1 MAHHLV
7 NPEREYRQLQKRLDR
22 NVSGAPAS
30 PLLTKI
36 LKLLFTPEQ
45 ATVARRLPTRPTP
58 LDELSRKLDIPQEDL
73 ADRLEE
79 MAGRGLVI
87 DLMHD
92 EKRYFSLP
100 PVVIGLFEYTFM
112 RTGEDIAMKGLA
124 LLFDQYMNENDRFA
138 RAVFDGQTQIGRSM
152 VREEALP
159 EESHTEILD
168 WERASHIVESADL
181 ISVGMCSCHHKKQHL
196 GEACNRPQ
204 KVCLSFGLGADM
216 LIRNGMAEPVTTREG
231 MRILEQAKS
240 AGLAQTADNVQRDMS
255 YMCNCCGCCCG
266 MMQAI
271 RTFDI
276 QNAIVSSNWIMDVD
290 RSQCNGCGD
299 CVDTCPVRAISLEV
313 GKIGKKKRR
322 WAVRDEAL
330 CLGCGSCYPTCKYGG
345 DPDGV
350 SRAAGL
356 HAGDH
361 VRSDG
366 DHGHRAGQTREP
378 DLRRA
383 GGTGLPGARTDRQCL
398 GELASR
404 EGRNGDQAITLRLP
418 ERTGEEGFEFLAR
431 SRRGKRR
438 LEIIRNVFA
447 PRQAPS

>member
-7 NPEREYRQLQKRLDR
+7 NPEREYRKLQQRLDR

-30 PLLTKI
+30 PVFTKI

-58 LDELSRKLDIPQEDL
+58 LGALSRKLDIPQEAL
-73 ADRLEE
+73 ADQLDE

-87 DLMHD
+87 DLMYGG
-92 EKRYFSLP
+92 KRYFSLP
-100 PVVIGLFEYTFM
+100 PVVIGMFEYTFM
-112 RTGEDIAMKGLA
+112 RTGEDVALKDLA
-124 LLFDQYMNENDRFA
+124 VLFEQYMNENDRFA
-138 RAVFDGQTQIGRSM
+138 RAVFDGQAQVGRSM

-168 WERASHIVESADL
+168 WERASHVVESADL
-181 ISVGMCSCHHKKQHL
+181 IGVGICSCHHKKEHL
-196 GEACNRPQ
+196 GKACDRPQ

-231 MRILEQAKS
+231 MKILEQSKS
-240 AGLAQTADNVQRDMS
+240 AGLAQTADNVQRDQS

-290 RSQCNGCGD
+290 RSQCNGCGE
-299 CVDTCPVRAISLEV
+299 CVDTCPVQAISLEV
-313 GKIGKKKRR
+313 GKVDNKKRR

-330 CLGCGSCYPTCKYGG
+330 CLGCGSCYPSCKYGG
-345 DPDGV
+345 IRMESREQRVFTPESTFDQMVTMAIERGKLANLIFDEPEGLGYRALGRIV
-350 SRAAGL
+350 SVLENSPPVKAAMAIKPL
-356 HAGDH
+356 RSAFLNALVKRAGDS
-361 VRSDG
+361 SDG
-366 DHGHRAGQTREP
+366 
-378 DLRRA
+378 
-383 GGTGLPGARTDRQCL
+383 PGAVSA
-398 GELASR
+398 G
-404 EGRNGDQAITLRLP
+404 
-418 ERTGEEGFEFLAR
+418 
-431 SRRGKRR
+431 
-438 LEIIRNVFA
+438 
-447 PRQAPS
+447 

>member
-22 NVSGAPAS
+22 NVAGAPAS
-30 PLLTKI
+30 PVLTKI

-45 ATVARRLPTRPTP
+45 ATVARHLPTRPTP

-87 DLMHD
+87 DLKYD
-92 EKRYFSLP
+92 GKRYFSLP

-112 RTGEDIAMKGLA
+112 RTGEDVAMKDLA
-124 LLFDQYMNENDRFA
+124 LLFEQYMNENDRFS

-168 WERASHIVESADL
+168 WERASNIVESADL

-240 AGLAQTADNVQRDMS
+240 AGLAQTADNVQRNMS

-276 QNAIVSSNWIMDVD
+276 QSAIVSSNWIMDVD

-299 CVDTCPVRAISLEV
+299 CVDACPVRAISLEV
-313 GKIGKKKRR
+313 GKIEKKKRR

-345 DPDGV
+345 IRME
-350 SRAAGL
+350 SREQRVFTPETTFDQMVTMAIERGKLANLIFDEPAGL
-356 HAGDH
+356 GYRALGRIFS
-361 VRSDG
+361 VLENSPPVKAAMAIKPLRS
-366 DHGHRAGQTREP
+366 A
-378 DLRRA
+378 
-383 GGTGLPGARTDRQCL
+383 
-398 GELASR
+398 
-404 EGRNGDQAITLRLP
+404 
-418 ERTGEEGFEFLAR
+418 FLSALVKR
-431 SRRGKRR
+431 SANSYRG
-438 LEIIRNVFA
+438 
-447 PRQAPS
+447 PSAVSAD